1 MPGNGRRGNSGIR
14 VVWFDC
20 AGQDGLVLLSLLV
33 RQEDLV
39 FSSEW
44 TCLRAAWEALFLFQG
59 KPEAGVGA
67 ITDWGGMRDANNARC
82 QMMVMG
88 EGVRGAFEGKS
99 LSGRLPHAQLHCPFC
114 PLAFVIMRCSFCP
127 FVIADKPRVA
137 VQREAVQRHK
147 FSGIP
152 DCVPRKCHGN
162 SRS

>member
-1 MPGNGRRGNSGIR
+1 MVRLRRAGWACLAFALGSTRGSGFFKR
-14 VVWFDC
+14 VDVFESC
-20 AGQDGLVLLSLLV
+20 LGGPFPVSRKTGSRCGSNHGL
-33 RQEDLV
+33 
-39 FSSEW
+39 
-44 TCLRAAWEALFLFQG
+44 
-59 KPEAGVGA
+59 
-67 ITDWGGMRDANNARC
+67 GGMRDANNARC